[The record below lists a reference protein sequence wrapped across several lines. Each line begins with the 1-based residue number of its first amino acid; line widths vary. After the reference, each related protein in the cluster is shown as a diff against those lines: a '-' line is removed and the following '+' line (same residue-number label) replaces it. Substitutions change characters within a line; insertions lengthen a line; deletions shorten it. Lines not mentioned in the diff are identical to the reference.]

1 MTPAT
6 RFLTLAL
13 AAFGSALPVA
23 SGTGSTPGAPP
34 QAAARQPRAAAPAAA
49 SARYL
54 EYARASADWAWDRRE
69 EGLARWRAQFDPE
82 SPFGYRP
89 PGGLLETALVYSYLF
104 EKEGTPRYA
113 ERAREILLT
122 YGDYRSAFPDWA
134 AKKRPDYDHGVP
146 ALPDFFV
153 VMRYLRAY
161 DVLNRRGKLAP
172 AEVKAIEEM
181 VGHSIDY
188 LLQTS
193 EWGTMNRTVL
203 RAESLAWAV
212 KALPSH
218 PRAAAWEKQRKA
230 LGDDNW
236 GNWEIEDATI
246 YHGVWLFALMG
257 YADALGRLDE
267 LFKTPEVYY
276 YAHYFLNL
284 MSPASVVPDFG
295 DAAWTQNWQH
305 FFVFFEAAAARLD
318 DAQMA

>member
-1 MTPAT
+1 MTSAS
-6 RFLTLAL
+6 RFFALAL
-13 AAFGSALPVA
+13 AAGCSALVFA
-23 SGTGSTPGAPP
+23 SGTGQPAGVTP
-34 QAAARQPRAAAPAAA
+34 QA

-69 EGLARWRAQFDPE
+69 ESLARWRAQFDPE

-89 PGGLLETALVYSYLF
+89 PGGLLETALVYSYLY

-113 ERAREILLT
+113 ERARDILLT
-122 YGDYRSAFPDWA
+122 YGDYRKAFPEWA

-161 DVLNRRGKLAP
+161 DALHRLGRLSP
-172 AEVKAIEEM
+172 PEVAAIEEM

-212 KALPSH
+212 KALPNH
-218 PRAAAWEKQRKA
+218 PRAAVWEKQR
-230 LGDDNW
+230 
-236 GNWEIEDATI
+236 
-246 YHGVWLFALMG
+246 
-257 YADALGRLDE
+257 
-267 LFKTPEVYY
+267 
-276 YAHYFLNL
+276 
-284 MSPASVVPDFG
+284 
-295 DAAWTQNWQH
+295 
-305 FFVFFEAAAARLD
+305 
-318 DAQMA
+318 